1 MREEGGSF
9 KSTPLRKTQHTRK
22 HAYTQIHKN
31 YIFILIQ
38 TCTKE
43 SKHKTNRY
51 TSNHYSIRAH
61 TTVAMWL
68 TAALI
73 LTLLAGSS
81 IAMANLPLEMLTSMA
96 SFSMHEGEK
105 KIINTNPRYK
115 FFSQTHFTAG
125 DIDQFSQYRDGSN
138 GDLDAS
144 HPFDARHSS
153 DSQSPTSSLPKGLAW
168 SKYKDLDVSA
178 VDNTFKYL

>member
-1 MREEGGSF
+1 MTCGLRVVFFLLLKLYQACHKSGWWFVSVSAVLSRVFLNVIYTTSKQLAHSLEDEGGGGSF
-9 KSTPLRKTQHTRK
+9 TSTPLRKTQHTRK

-81 IAMANLPLEMLTSMA
+81 IANLPLEMLTSMA

-105 KIINTNPRYK
+105 KIIYNHR
-115 FFSQTHFTAG
+115 FHTHSCMQIYICT
-125 DIDQFSQYRDGSN
+125 YV
-138 GDLDAS
+138 
-144 HPFDARHSS
+144 
-153 DSQSPTSSLPKGLAW
+153 T
-168 SKYKDLDVSA
+168 
-178 VDNTFKYL
+178 